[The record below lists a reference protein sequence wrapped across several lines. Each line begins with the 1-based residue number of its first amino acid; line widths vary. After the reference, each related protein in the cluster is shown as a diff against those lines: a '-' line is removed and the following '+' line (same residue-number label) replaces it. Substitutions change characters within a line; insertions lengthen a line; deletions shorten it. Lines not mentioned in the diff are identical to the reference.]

1 MKTALTM
8 TRQPQ
13 LASSAIIE
21 RNGRYLLVRRANPPS
36 ADMYAFPGGRAEPGE
51 TPAETALRELAEET
65 GICGREPVLFET
77 YDLVPSHPESRHFLL
92 SVFTVE
98 ADPDCDAVAADDA
111 ADVGWFTPEEI
122 FALPIPESVRHCVE
136 KLGVEKAGIRP
147 TIRPGRDAL
156 ASGADSD
163 LMDP

>member
-1 MKTALTM
+1 M

-21 RNGRYLLVRRANPPS
+21 RDGRYLLVRRANPPS

-51 TPAETALRELAEET
+51 TPAETALRELTEET
-65 GICGREPVLFET
+65 GICGRDPVLFET
-77 YDLVPSHPESRHFLL
+77 YDLVPSHAESRHFLL

-98 ADPDCDAVAADDA
+98 ADSDCDAVASDDA
-111 ADVGWFTPEEI
+111 ADAGWFTPEEI

-136 KLGVEKAGIRP
+136 KLTGLRPSIRP
-147 TIRPGRDAL
+147 SRDAL

-163 LMDP
+163 LMDS